1 MSAPAEGGTGKSA
14 VATVPLAPAVWIRYA
29 TMPERVR
36 LGNRVQLLRDGAAT
50 FPAMLDAI
58 AGAKRHVNLASY
70 TFAGDTTGR
79 IFAAALAEKAKA
91 GVEVNVLYD
100 AFGSGDTPLS
110 LF

>member
-1 MSAPAEGGTGKSA
+1 
-14 VATVPLAPAVWIRYA
+14 
-29 TMPERVR
+29 
-36 LGNRVQLLRDGAAT
+36 
-50 FPAMLDAI
+50 MLDAI

-110 LF
+110 LFDGMAASGVNVVEYHPVRPWRARWGWWRRDHRKILVVDGEIGFAGGVN